1 MCICYFKHASYA
13 VVWNRLNVLFLRNYC
28 FIVGIIK
35 FQILIANYIT
45 IGFVFSYSTDL
56 LVFFRFYIPH
66 YFLCKRY
73 MMDTVRMDTIRK
85 MKLQTLRENIVQDV
99 KVDEVF
105 DYLLSR
111 GVLSEGDMQRIKGEV
126 SLKVH

>member
-1 MCICYFKHASYA
+1 
-13 VVWNRLNVLFLRNYC
+13 
-28 FIVGIIK
+28 
-35 FQILIANYIT
+35 
-45 IGFVFSYSTDL
+45 
-56 LVFFRFYIPH
+56 
-66 YFLCKRY
+66 